1 MKKTLI
7 IPAVIGLLAVP
18 SFALAH
24 VGNGATAKTNS
35 GTNTS
40 LTTKGHSD
48 ADADDTATIPAVPAT
63 PATPATQST
72 PAVRAIPATPAVPAV
87 DNDSDDVAGQV
98 ETENENNN
106 TVPDDSGHHANVSA
120 STEHGHDTVSVGAKI
135 DN

>member
-18 SFALAH
+18 SFVLAH
-24 VGNGATAKTNS
+24 NGNSATAKTNS

-40 LTTKGHSD
+40 LKSD

-63 PATPATQST
+63 PATPATSST
-72 PAVRAIPATPAVPAV
+72 PAVPATPATPAVPAV
-87 DNDSDDVAGQV
+87 DNDNDDVAGQV
-98 ETENENNN
+98 ETENDN

-120 STEHGHDTVSVGAKI
+120 STEHGHDSVSVGAKI

>member
-18 SFALAH
+18 SFVLAH
-24 VGNGATAKTNS
+24 NGNSTTAKTNS
-35 GTNTS
+35 DTNTS
-40 LTTKGHSD
+40 LKSD

-87 DNDSDDVAGQV
+87 DHDGDDVAGQV
-98 ETENENNN
+98 ETENENNS
-106 TVPDDSGHHANVSA
+106 TVPDDSGHHVNISA
-120 STEHGHDTVSVGAKI
+120 STEHGHDSVSVGTKI

>member
-24 VGNGATAKTNS
+24 VGIGATAKTNS

-40 LTTKGHSD
+40 LKSD

-63 PATPATQST
+63 PAIPATQST

-87 DNDSDDVAGQV
+87 DNDNDDVAGQV
-98 ETENENNN
+98 ETENESDT
-106 TVPDDSGHHANVSA
+106 TVPDDSDHHANVSA
-120 STEHGHDTVSVGAKI
+120 STEHGHDSVSVGAKI

>member
-1 MKKTLI
+1 MKKILMV
-7 IPAVIGLLAVP
+7 PAVIGLLAVP

-40 LTTKGHSD
+40 IKSD
-48 ADADDTATIPAVPAT
+48 ADADDTAATPAIPAT

-72 PAVRAIPATPAVPAV
+72 PAVPTTPATPAVPGV
-87 DNDSDDVAGQV
+87 EHDSDDVAGQV
-98 ETENENNN
+98 ETENENNT

-120 STEHGHDTVSVGAKI
+120 STEHGHDSVSVSAKI